1 MNRIKFVL
9 MASIVAAS
17 IFMCVSCDKNEDI
30 VNPDPVELSLSS
42 ITISLDVDKG
52 SLPEEY
58 VGELSKVTFR
68 QYTGEGAFSDIA
80 TLVEKCVVAPMQEKI
95 DEIAEKSGCNDFS
108 VTLSA
113 YDVKDST
120 KIVYTKTLR
129 PTKS

>member
-1 MNRIKFVL
+1 MNKMKFVF
-9 MASIVAAS
+9 MAAIVAAS
-17 IFMCVSCDKNEDI
+17 AFTCVSCDKNEDI
-30 VNPDPVELSLSS
+30 VDSDPVELSLIS
-42 ITISLDVDKG
+42 ITLSLYIDKG

-58 VGELSKVTFR
+58 VGELSKVTVR
-68 QYTGEGAFSDIA
+68 HYTGEGAFSDIA

-95 DEIAEKSGCNDFS
+95 DEIAEKSGCYDFC

>member
-17 IFMCVSCDKNEDI
+17 TFMCVSCDKNEDI

-42 ITISLDVDKG
+42 ITISLDIDKG

-58 VGELSKVTFR
+58 VGELSKVVVR

-80 TLVEKCVVAPMQEKI
+80 TLMEKCVVAPMQEKI
-95 DEIAEKSGCNDFS
+95 DEIAEKSGCYDFI
-108 VTLSA
+108 VTISA
-113 YDVKDST
+113 CDAKDPA
-120 KIVYTKTLR
+120 KVVYTKALK
-129 PTKS
+129 PTRL